1 MTKHAFPAYAF
12 REQKRYLRRHL
23 VKPRSMKLCR
33 FIIKL
38 QELNTNLEEFPP
50 DTEGQETVPLPADEI
65 MDIIYYSVPTTWKN
79 KMIEQGF
86 NKADSTAKEMSD
98 FFENNVENLEL
109 RKERKKCFTAAKKT
123 LQKSAKKRKLQDSIL
138 YFRV

>member
-1 MTKHAFPAYAF
+1 
-12 REQKRYLRRHL
+12 
-23 VKPRSMKLCR
+23 
-33 FIIKL
+33 
-38 QELNTNLEEFPP
+38 
-50 DTEGQETVPLPADEI
+50 